1 MINIQLAYG
10 IILVLIIALLIFWV
24 FQTQKNRYSCTEDGC
39 KITPFGKFP
48 TLKSC
53 NNTCN
58 KHKDNVKK
66 SKTIS
71 SLDNSNYNTKTETQ
85 KDSNQKT
92 NNQISHSPGSH
103 NQISHSPGSHNQIS
117 HTPGSH
123 TPSETNKLSNGN
135 LNHNDKSSKVNI
147 VDKINKNNINPL
159 YINYNNVKNIHD
171 QIQKK
176 KQSNPYFATTKQSK
190 SVITDYDTF
199 PYPRYF
205 RGKAESSLPIVAE
218 REAGWRPR
226 HDDAYKSKIELE
238 LTPDCVM
245 GSPSSNF
252 LKLYKQ
258 EIYHCYDD
266 NGNIISD
273 YTCNPEDNCYDNDP
287 SKCTSVGGIVGAPK
301 IGVCTDS
308 GALFNCPGGSANC
321 FDDSTLYCPVQNIVQ
336 KSCPATS
343 GQTFKC
349 DSNDQYCV
357 DDSQLYCPTN

>member
-1 MINIQLAYG
+1 MVNIQLVYG
-10 IILVLIIALLIFWV
+10 IILVLIITLLIFWV
-24 FQTQKNRYSCTEDGC
+24 FQSQKTRYSCTEDGC
-39 KITPFGKFP
+39 KITPFGEFP

-58 KHKDNVKK
+58 KDKDHVKK
-66 SKTIS
+66 SKTTS
-71 SLDNSNYNTKTETQ
+71 LLDNSNYKTKTETQ
-85 KDSNQKT
+85 NDSNEKT
-92 NNQISHSPGSH
+92 NNQISHIPDS
-103 NQISHSPGSHNQIS
+103 NI
-117 HTPGSH
+117 
-123 TPSETNKLSNGN
+123 PSDSNKLSKGN
-135 LNHNDKSSKVNI
+135 LNVNDMSSDVNI
-147 VDKINKNNINPL
+147 VDKNNINTL
-159 YINYNNVKNIHD
+159 YINYNNVKNIHE

-205 RGKAESSLPIVAE
+205 RGKAESSSPIVAE

-273 YTCNPEDNCYDNDP
+273 YTCNLGDNCYDNDP
-287 SKCTSVGGIVGAPK
+287 SKCTSVDGIVGAPK
-301 IGVCTDS
+301 IGVCSDS

-321 FDDSTLYCPVQNIVQ
+321 FDDSTLYCPLQNIVQ
-336 KSCPATS
+336 KSCPVTS

-349 DSNDQYCV
+349 DSNDQYCI
-357 DDSQLYCPTN
+357 DDSELYCSTN

>member
-1 MINIQLAYG
+1 MVNIQLVYG

-39 KITPFGKFP
+39 KITPFGAFP

-58 KHKDNVKK
+58 KHDVKK
-66 SKTIS
+66 SKNTS
-71 SLDNSNYNTKTETQ
+71 LLDNSNYNTKTETQ

-92 NNQISHSPGSH
+92 NNHQSSHSPGSH
-103 NQISHSPGSHNQIS
+103 HQSSHSPGSHVPNDTNKIS
-117 HTPGSH
+117 HD
-123 TPSETNKLSNGN
+123 N
-135 LNHNDKSSKVNI
+135 LNSNNTSSKVNR

-171 QIQKK
+171 EIKKK

-226 HDDAYKSKIELE
+226 HDDAYKSKIDLD

-245 GSPSSNF
+245 SSPSSNF
-252 LKLYKQ
+252 LNLYKQ

-301 IGVCTDS
+301 IGVCTDN

-321 FDDSTLYCPVQNIVQ
+321 FDNSTLYCPVQNIVQ
-336 KSCPATS
+336 KSCPSTS

-357 DDSQLYCPTN
+357 DDSDLYCPTN